1 MAHIFIGNFSLYEIA
16 VYFFVYAFF
25 GWCAEVIYAAL
36 KTGKF
41 VNRGFLNGPVCPIYG
56 AGVVLVLLALTP
68 VSDNFLLL
76 FLCGALLCSALE
88 FATGFVLEKLF
99 HRKWWDYSDKHFNL
113 LGYICLSMSLIW
125 GIACL
130 LVVDVLHPAIA
141 SLIGKLPLT
150 AGYVLLGIA
159 AAGFA
164 VDLVFTVL
172 QITKLGR
179 RIRELKD
186 INRALRLGSDT
197 LGKAIAGVTIAG
209 SDAVGKLRE
218 KSNEFSEK
226 MRQKRIEHALRL
238 RADRAALAEK
248 IRKSRLGRAFP
259 ALGQDKKER
268 HGDLPETPNTENGTD
283 EQ

>member
-25 GWCAEVIYAAL
+25 GWCTEVIYAAL

-41 VNRGFLNGPVCPIYG
+41 INRGFLNGPVCPIYG

-68 VSDNFLLL
+68 VADNFLLL

-88 FATGFVLEKLF
+88 FVTGFVLEKLF

-141 SLIGKLPLT
+141 SLI
-150 AGYVLLGIA
+150 
-159 AAGFA
+159 
-164 VDLVFTVL
+164 
-172 QITKLGR
+172 
-179 RIRELKD
+179 
-186 INRALRLGSDT
+186 
-197 LGKAIAGVTIAG
+197 
-209 SDAVGKLRE
+209 GKLRE